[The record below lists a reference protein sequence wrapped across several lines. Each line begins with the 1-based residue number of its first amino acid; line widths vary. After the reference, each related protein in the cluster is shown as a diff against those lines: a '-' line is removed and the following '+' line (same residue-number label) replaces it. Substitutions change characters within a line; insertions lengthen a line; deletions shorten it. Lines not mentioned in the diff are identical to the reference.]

1 MAVLLKLLRILTE
14 HQRWWQLNYN
24 WAPQQVY
31 TLDLFLINYLS
42 ISLSRCL
49 SHTQSKHSWKRPCP
63 SGWGEGAVFPD
74 RCESFLN
81 RAHPHSALVSCSTNK
96 HLTGTRTRTHFFLSD
111 FLPFVHVSLL
121 RWISRIVLLCWGFH
135 RTGSSLRTQRIHR
148 TQINCP
154 EMFRKRA
161 TASQPAWN
169 PQPGSLT
176 PQPCHGISGTT
187 TESSGAGE
195 HLTPPCRHEPVPPYT
210 GGANSAEARG
220 KHAPWGPSFYDF
232 QLI

>member
-1 MAVLLKLLRILTE
+1 MTVLLKLLRFVTE

-42 ISLSRCL
+42 ISLSPAVSLTHRAKSRGNAPVHQAEEKEQFSGSLWVIFKQSAPAVCTCFL
-49 SHTQSKHSWKRPCP
+49 LHKQTPDWLWHTH
-63 SGWGEGAVFPD
+63 
-74 RCESFLN
+74 
-81 RAHPHSALVSCSTNK
+81 
-96 HLTGTRTRTHFFLSD
+96 THTLLSD

-121 RWISRIVLLCWGFH
+121 RWTSRIVLLCWGFH
-135 RTGSSLRTQRIHR
+135 RTGSSLRTLRIHR

-187 TESSGAGE
+187 TESSGRWTLDPALPARAGPAL
-195 HLTPPCRHEPVPPYT
+195 HRRSKL
-210 GGANSAEARG
+210 SRG
-220 KHAPWGPSFYDF
+220 PGQTCAVGPQFPWF
-232 QLI
+232 